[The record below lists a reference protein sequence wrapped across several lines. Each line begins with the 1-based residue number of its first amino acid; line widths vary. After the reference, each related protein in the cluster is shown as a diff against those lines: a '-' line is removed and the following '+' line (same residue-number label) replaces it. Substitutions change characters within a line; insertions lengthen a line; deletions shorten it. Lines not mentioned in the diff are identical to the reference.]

1 MSRLLTQRSTPPWGP
16 NTRRKDSPLSF
27 RLSCLMISLIMILQT
42 KYVCA
47 SSSSEFYIEGL
58 GYREQALQQAKG
70 KRFASETPQGI
81 SVASYA
87 GGTNI
92 MIKGH
97 GLNDNPQDNYIMLH
111 SKEFEEKLFS
121 PILTEDDAFTS
132 APQLGMITYRLP
144 ALHDLLQAPDEFL
157 NQYGSFTFYL
167 TVLPNM
173 EHGVHELECAN
184 EAYCTIVYQQS
195 YTPRMHYISPPVVY
209 ADSWTQVWFDPKSTN
224 SLIEDLADDEMAF
237 INMKVGGQLI
247 DFEETMTSEDFF
259 SGYGG
264 IAAAVTTGQVGEVLP
279 GQHLE
284 MSMLWEVGDTYTD
297 GAMMTHCSYDN

>member
-1 MSRLLTQRSTPPWGP
+1 
-16 NTRRKDSPLSF
+16 
-27 RLSCLMISLIMILQT
+27 
-42 KYVCA
+42 
-47 SSSSEFYIEGL
+47 
-58 GYREQALQQAKG
+58 
-70 KRFASETPQGI
+70 
-81 SVASYA
+81 
-87 GGTNI
+87 
-92 MIKGH
+92 
-97 GLNDNPQDNYIMLH
+97 
-111 SKEFEEKLFS
+111 
-121 PILTEDDAFTS
+121 
-132 APQLGMITYRLP
+132 
-144 ALHDLLQAPDEFL
+144 
-157 NQYGSFTFYL
+157 
-167 TVLPNM
+167 
-173 EHGVHELECAN
+173 
-184 EAYCTIVYQQS
+184 
-195 YTPRMHYISPPVVY
+195 MHYISPPVVY